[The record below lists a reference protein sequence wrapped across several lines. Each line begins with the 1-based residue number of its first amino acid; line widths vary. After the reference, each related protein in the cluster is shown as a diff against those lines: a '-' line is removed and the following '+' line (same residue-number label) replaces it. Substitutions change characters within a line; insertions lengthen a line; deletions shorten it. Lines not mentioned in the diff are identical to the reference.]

1 MEAIPEH
8 IKEKFEKAGI
18 RIIVMDHDFKL
29 RELISTLSD
38 KMVDAVI
45 EVIGPA
51 RIFPR
56 KINNENLAQIITRLA
71 PSRTEDLLKHTKKH
85 IIKQDFRNRQRFHN
99 KKL

>member
-18 RIIVMDHDFKL
+18 YIVVREDDLKL
-29 RELISTLSD
+29 RELICTLSD
-38 KMVDAVI
+38 KMVDSI
-45 EVIGPA
+45 IMIIGPA
-51 RIFPR
+51 KMFRREI
-56 KINNENLAQIITRLA
+56 ENHELANIITQLA